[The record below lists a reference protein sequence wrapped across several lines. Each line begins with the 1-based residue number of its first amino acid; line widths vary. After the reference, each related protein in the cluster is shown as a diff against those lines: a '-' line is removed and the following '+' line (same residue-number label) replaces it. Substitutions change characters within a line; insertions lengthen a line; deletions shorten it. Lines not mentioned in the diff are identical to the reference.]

1 MSIQDLK
8 IDLESR
14 KDIARREHESCLS
27 TRASML
33 EEHSASFR
41 WMMASLLAI
50 NAGALTMVKDA
61 FAANAVW
68 ASFAGT
74 SFFVGIACSLL
85 IARFGQKAIQAM
97 IGPLS
102 EAVAF
107 WSIVSVTG
115 EFVQDVHD
123 AIGVKINT
131 AMAKGKI
138 PSFFG
143 FAAFAAFSVGLAS
156 LGMAHFSLTRDGSA
170 SQLQGTEKTKLT
182 EVQPTAK

>member
-1 MSIQDLK
+1 
-8 IDLESR
+8 
-14 KDIARREHESCLS
+14 
-27 TRASML
+27 ML

-41 WMMASLLAI
+41 WLMASLLAI

-61 FAANAVW
+61 FTANAVW
-68 ASFAGT
+68 AGVAGT
-74 SFFVGIACSLL
+74 SFFIGIACALL

-115 EFVQDVHD
+115 DLVQDVHD

-138 PSFFG
+138 PSLFG

-156 LGMAHFSLTRDGSA
+156 LGIAHSSLVKGGGT
-170 SQLQGTEKTKLT
+170 SQ
-182 EVQPTAK
+182 